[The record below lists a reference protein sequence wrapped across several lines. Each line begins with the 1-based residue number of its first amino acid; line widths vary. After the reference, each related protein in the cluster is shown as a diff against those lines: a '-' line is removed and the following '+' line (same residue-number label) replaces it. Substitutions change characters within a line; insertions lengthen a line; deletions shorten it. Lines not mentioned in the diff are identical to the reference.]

1 MNHYNVFVKTE
12 PAAEPLTRAEAKAHL
27 RQDLTDEDA
36 LIDAFI
42 ATARIWTENYC
53 RRSLVQRT
61 LQLRMD
67 FFAGTLLLPR
77 GPIVSLTS
85 IEYLDQNGNL
95 TAVDPSVYQT
105 DLYSEPAR
113 ILPVFGAVWPI
124 AKYGTVNS
132 VLVEYEAG
140 YAPSSDSPTDYG
152 ANVPQAI
159 KSAMKLMIGHWYQN
173 RNAVVLDNVQA
184 LEVPLGAKAL
194 LAPFEIRDF
203 RLE

>member
-1 MNHYNVFVKTE
+1 MNHYNVSVKAE
-12 PAAEPLTRAEAKAHL
+12 PVAEPLTRAEAKAHL
-27 RQDLTDEDA
+27 RQDLTEEDTLVDA
-36 LIDAFI
+36 LVT
-42 ATARIWTENYC
+42 TARLWTENYC

-67 FFAGTLLLPR
+67 FFPGTILLPR
-77 GPIVSLTS
+77 SPVISVASVQ
-85 IEYLDQNGNL
+85 YLDQNGSL
-95 TAVDPSVYQT
+95 TAVDPSIYQT
-105 DLYSEPAR
+105 DLYSEPPR
-113 ILPVFGAVWPI
+113 LLPVFGSIWPI

-132 VLVEYEAG
+132 VLIEYDAG

-184 LEVPLGAKAL
+184 LEVPFGAKAL
-194 LAPFEIRDF
+194 LGAYEIRDF